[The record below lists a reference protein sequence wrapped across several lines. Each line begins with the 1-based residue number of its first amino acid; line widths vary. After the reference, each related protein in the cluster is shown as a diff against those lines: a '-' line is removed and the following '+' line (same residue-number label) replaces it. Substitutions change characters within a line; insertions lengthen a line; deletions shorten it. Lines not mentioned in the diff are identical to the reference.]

1 MPSFVQAGRP
11 FWRAGGAGSIFAS
24 ARHDAPSTDRR
35 VPLDAIPAT
44 NAKRTLQASG
54 LVVTSALGFGA
65 ISVLTLV
72 AMRDGLSLQSVLS
85 IRYALATVVL
95 IPIAGGARA
104 LRLSGRRTIAL
115 AGAGGA
121 GQALLTWLGL
131 SALQYLPAA
140 TVSFL
145 FYTYPVWVTL
155 LEAATGAERL
165 TRVRLAA
172 LFLALVGLTVMIGSP
187 FSGRLSV
194 TGIALSLAAALVYA
208 VYIPLVGR
216 LQAGVASTVASTWI
230 TIGAGALYLGAAL
243 GTDTFSLPASAA
255 GWSAVVALAL
265 FSTVAAFVLFL
276 RGLAVLGPVR
286 TAIISTVE
294 PFFTAI
300 LAALVLGQALTL
312 GTFTG
317 GTLIVAAVVL
327 INLGKER
334 VPEG

>member
-1 MPSFVQAGRP
+1 MNR
-11 FWRAGGAGSIFAS
+11 RALLDVIP
-24 ARHDAPSTDRR
+24 DANANRR
-35 VPLDAIPAT
+35 V
-44 NAKRTLQASG
+44 RASG
-54 LVVTSALGFGA
+54 LVVASTLGFGA

-72 AMRDGLSLQSVLS
+72 AMRDGVSLQSVLS
-85 IRYALATVVL
+85 IRYALATAAL

-104 LRLSGRRTIAL
+104 LRLSGRRTVAL

-121 GQALLTWLGL
+121 GQALLTGLGL
-131 SALQYLPAA
+131 SALRYLPAA

-155 LEAATGAERL
+155 LEAAAGAERL

-172 LFLALVGLTVMIGSP
+172 LFLALVGLAVMIGSP
-187 FSGRLSV
+187 FSGQLSAA
-194 TGIALSLAAALVYA
+194 GIALSLGAALVYA

-216 LQAGVASTVASTWI
+216 LQAGVAPTVAATWI
-230 TIGAGALYLGAAL
+230 TIGAGVIYLGAAL
-243 GTDTFSLPASAA
+243 ATHTFSLPVSRA
-255 GWSAVVALAL
+255 GWGAVIALAL
-265 FSTVAAFVLFL
+265 FSTVAAFILFL

-300 LAALVLGQALTL
+300 LAALVLGQALTAR
-312 GTFTG
+312 TFAG

-334 VPEG
+334 IPGARKPGDH

>member
-1 MPSFVQAGRP
+1 VGVLAHPEVRAPYSRP
-11 FWRAGGAGSIFAS
+11 PWRVGTRIK
-24 ARHDAPSTDRR
+24 RR
-35 VPLDAIPAT
+35 ALLDAVPDT
-44 NAKRTLQASG
+44 NANRTLQASG
-54 LVVTSALGFGA
+54 LVVASTLGFGA

-72 AMRDGLSLQSVLS
+72 AMRDGTSLQSVLS
-85 IRYALATVVL
+85 LRYALATAAL
-95 IPIAGGARA
+95 IPVAGGLRA
-104 LRLSGRRTIAL
+104 LRLPRRRTFGL

-121 GQALLTWLGL
+121 GQALLTGLGL
-131 SALQYLPAA
+131 SALRYLPAA

-165 TRVRLAA
+165 TRVRVAA
-172 LFLALVGLTVMIGSP
+172 LVLAVVGLAVMIGSP
-187 FSGRLSV
+187 FSGRLSAA
-194 TGIALSLAAALVYA
+194 GIALSLAAALVYA

-216 LQAGVASTVASTWI
+216 LQTGVSPTVASTWI
-230 TIGAGALYLGAAL
+230 TIGAGVMYLGASLA
-243 GTDTFSLPASAA
+243 THTFGLPVAA
-255 GWSAVVALAL
+255 EGWGAVVALAL

-312 GTFTG
+312 RTFAG

-334 VPEG
+334 RPDAERPGDR